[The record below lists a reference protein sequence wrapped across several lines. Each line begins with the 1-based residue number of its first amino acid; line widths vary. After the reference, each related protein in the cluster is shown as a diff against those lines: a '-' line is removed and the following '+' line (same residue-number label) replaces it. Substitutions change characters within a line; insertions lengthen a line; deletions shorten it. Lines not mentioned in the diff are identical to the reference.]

1 MPFNLNWKEML
12 LIAAFL
18 IGGVAIVSTFNSSKG
33 TAAQSVTSE
42 PALPEPQT
50 GASLS
55 DNTLREEANP
65 NKEEAATSQPIA
77 EAVTSAQVAAI
88 NTSSV
93 ESPLS
98 NMKAKKNTTT
108 SSVAVNQPSATN
120 GLNAA
125 TTEKKQVEKQTSTK
139 SVSTTTPKMTPATK
153 AAIPPIKSSTVST
166 KAESRGV
173 APLVTVT
180 PSVVK
185 SLQASPK
192 NVEATSPPSTSKT
205 ANVGNFYLIAAS
217 RNTFEEAQASFD
229 NLKNQGY
236 NPLLLSPI
244 KSKGINNYRI
254 AIFRSNDR
262 KKVED
267 FTTQVNGKGQGY
279 WIDQR

>member
-33 TAAQSVTSE
+33 TTTQVVTSDSTMIKSE
-42 PALPEPQT
+42 NIGIAAT
-50 GASLS
+50 
-55 DNTLREEANP
+55 DNTLREEENP
-65 NKEEAATSQPIA
+65 NKEDAANSQTITSTANQTTPI
-77 EAVTSAQVAAI
+77 T
-88 NTSSV
+88 TSSV

-98 NMKAKKNTTT
+98 GMKSSKISTTSPASGTNTTI
-108 SSVAVNQPSATN
+108 N
-120 GLNAA
+120 
-125 TTEKKQVEKQTSTK
+125 EKKQVENVASTKTATSTSSTPTSTK
-139 SVSTTTPKMTPATK
+139 INSTNK
-153 AAIPPIKSSTVST
+153 AATPPIKSSVVST
-166 KAESRGV
+166 KAESRSV

-185 SLQASPK
+185 SLQATPK
-192 NVEATSPPSTSKT
+192 NVETTSSATPTKVT
-205 ANVGNFYLIAAS
+205 ASGNFYLVAAS

-267 FTTQVNGKGQGY
+267 FTTQINGKGQGY